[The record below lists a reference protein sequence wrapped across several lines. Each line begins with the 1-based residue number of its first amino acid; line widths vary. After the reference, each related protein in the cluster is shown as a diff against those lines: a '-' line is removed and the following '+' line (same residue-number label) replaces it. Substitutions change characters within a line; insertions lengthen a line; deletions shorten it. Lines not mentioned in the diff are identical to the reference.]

1 MKKRYRPLFLQLLYF
16 LLPIY
21 IIGIAVQYYFIVP
34 FIESFYLDE
43 TKDHLSS
50 KAYLIESGINN
61 KVEKNQLQ
69 NFIFETS
76 KKAKIR
82 ITIMDTLGL
91 VIADSHKDPLLME
104 NHRIAMRRYEIETA
118 IKDSVGASKRYSTTT
133 NQDMLYVAVLT
144 DYSGQPFIIRTSSSM
159 SSLEISIG
167 KARDRILLIN
177 IIILIFITIS
187 VVVVSR
193 FIAQPLFLIGK
204 VARRISS
211 GDMLEA
217 IPMPKEN
224 PFSNTEEIFSI
235 TFAINDMVSE
245 LKRRINTITKERNEQ
260 KNIIKYINIIQYSM
274 SEGLLTFDLKKRF
287 TTINNAAEEY
297 LDLDRKKDIGKVYD
311 KKIKNKD
318 LKKII
323 KNMINKGRPVSKEI
337 RIGKLKKNYFSVNG
351 TLLKGQ
357 KSKKV
362 GCLLVMTDVTRLK
375 QLEAMRRVF
384 VANVS
389 HELKTPIT
397 SIAGYVETAQ
407 GDIPDENKNN
417 FLKKALKQTNRLN
430 SIIDDLLRL
439 SRIEA
444 LQDEDSFSL
453 LDQDLIEVVNGSIE
467 DLDEIL
473 KKYKTKVIT
482 KHPESVNVSIDVQLM
497 REAITNLLENA
508 IKYGNPD
515 TNVWLDIKR
524 NLDSVCI
531 DIANVGEPIPE
542 KEFDKI
548 FNRFYR
554 LDKSRSKKT
563 GGTGLGLAIV
573 KHISIV
579 HNGKIEVR
587 KSDEKETVFR
597 FTLPVS
603 QA

>member
-1 MKKRYRPLFLQLLYF
+1 MKKKYRPLFLQLLYF

-21 IIGIAVQYYFIVP
+21 IIGIAAQFYFIVP
-34 FIESFYLDE
+34 FIESFYLEE
-43 TKDHLSS
+43 TKDHLTS
-50 KAYLIESGINN
+50 KAYLIKSGIDN
-61 KVEKNQLQ
+61 KVANKELQ
-69 NFIFETS
+69 NFIIESS
-76 KKAKIR
+76 KKSKIR
-82 ITIMDTLGL
+82 ITIMDTLGS
-91 VIADSHKDPLLME
+91 VFADSDKNPMLME
-104 NHRIAMRRYEIETA
+104 NHRSVKKRDEIENA
-118 IKDSVGASKRYSTTT
+118 LKDGIGASQRYSTTT

-144 DYSGQPFIIRTSSSM
+144 NFSGQPFIIRTSASM
-159 SSLEISIG
+159 SSLETSIG
-167 KARDRILLIN
+167 KARDRIILIN

-187 VVVVSR
+187 VILVSR
-193 FIAQPLFLIGK
+193 FISQPLFLIGK
-204 VARRISS
+204 GARRISS
-211 GDMLEA
+211 GEMLEP
-217 IPMPKEN
+217 IPMPEEN
-224 PFSNTEEIFSI
+224 LFIYTEEILTI
-235 TFAINDMVSE
+235 TVAINDMVSE

-260 KNIIKYINIIQYSM
+260 ENIIKYINIIQYSM

-287 TTINNAAEEY
+287 TTINNAAAKY
-297 LDLDRKKDIGKVYD
+297 LDLDLKEDIGKTYD

-323 KNMINKGRPVSKEI
+323 KTLINKGRPVSKEI
-337 RIGKLKKNYFSVNG
+337 RIGKLKKSYFSVNG
-351 TLLKGQ
+351 TLLRGQ

-453 LDQDLIEVVNGSIE
+453 LDHDLVEVVNGSIE

-482 KHPESVNVSIDVQLM
+482 KHPQSVNAFIDMQLM
-497 REAITNLLENA
+497 QEAITNLLENA
-508 IKYGNPD
+508 IKYGNVD
-515 TNVWLDIKR
+515 TDVWLDIEKSS
-524 NLDSVCI
+524 DGIHI
-531 DIANVGEPIPE
+531 DISNVGEPIPE

-587 KSDEKETVFR
+587 KSDEKKTIFR

-603 QA
+603 Q

>member
-1 MKKRYRPLFLQLLYF
+1 MKKKYRPLFLQLLYF

-21 IIGIAVQYYFIVP
+21 IVGIAAQFYFIVP

-43 TKDHLSS
+43 TKDHLAS
-50 KAYLIESGINN
+50 KAYLIKSGIDN
-61 KVEKNQLQ
+61 KVANKELQ
-69 NFIFETS
+69 NFIIELS
-76 KKAKIR
+76 KKSKIR
-82 ITIMDTLGL
+82 ITIMDTLGS
-91 VIADSHKDPLLME
+91 VFADSDKNPLLME
-104 NHRIAMRRYEIETA
+104 NHRSAKKRDEIENA
-118 IKDSVGASKRYSTTT
+118 LKDGIGASQRYSTTT

-144 DYSGQPFIIRTSSSM
+144 NFSGQPFIIRTSASM
-159 SSLEISIG
+159 YSLETSIG
-167 KARDRILLIN
+167 KARDRIIFIN

-187 VVVVSR
+187 VILVSR
-193 FIAQPLFLIGK
+193 FISQPLFLIGK
-204 VARRISS
+204 GARRISS
-211 GDMLEA
+211 GDMLEP
-217 IPMPKEN
+217 IPMPEEN
-224 PFSNTEEIFSI
+224 LFINTEEILSI
-235 TFAINDMVSE
+235 TVAINDMVSE

-260 KNIIKYINIIQYSM
+260 ENIIKYINIIQYSM

-287 TTINNAAEEY
+287 TTINNAAAKY
-297 LDLDRKKDIGKVYD
+297 LDLDLKEDIGKTYD

-323 KNMINKGRPVSKEI
+323 KTLINKGRPVSKEI
-337 RIGKLKKNYFSVNG
+337 RIGKLKKSYFSVNG
-351 TLLKGQ
+351 TLLRGQ

-453 LDQDLIEVVNGSIE
+453 SDHDLVEVVNGSIE

-482 KHPESVNVSIDVQLM
+482 KHPQSVNAFIDVQLM
-497 REAITNLLENA
+497 QEAITNLLENA
-508 IKYGNPD
+508 IKYGNVD
-515 TNVWLDIKR
+515 TDVWLDIEKSS
-524 NLDSVCI
+524 DGIYI
-531 DIANVGEPIPE
+531 DISNVGEPIPE

-587 KSDEKETVFR
+587 KSDEKKTIFR

-603 QA
+603 Q

>member
-1 MKKRYRPLFLQLLYF
+1 MKKKYRPLFLQLLYF

-21 IIGIAVQYYFIVP
+21 IIGVAAQFYFIVP
-34 FIESFYLDE
+34 FIESFYLEE
-43 TKDHLSS
+43 TKDHLTS
-50 KAYLIESGINN
+50 KAYLIKSGIDN
-61 KVEKNQLQ
+61 KVANKELQ
-69 NFIFETS
+69 NFIIESS
-76 KKAKIR
+76 KKSKIR
-82 ITIMDTLGL
+82 ITIMDTLGS
-91 VIADSHKDPLLME
+91 VFADSDKNPMLME
-104 NHRIAMRRYEIETA
+104 NHRSVKKRDEIENA
-118 IKDSVGASKRYSTTT
+118 LKDGIGASQRYSTTT

-144 DYSGQPFIIRTSSSM
+144 NFSGQPFIIRTSASM
-159 SSLEISIG
+159 SSLETSIG
-167 KARDRILLIN
+167 KARDRIILIN

-187 VVVVSR
+187 LILVSR
-193 FIAQPLFLIGK
+193 FISQPLFLIGK
-204 VARRISS
+204 GARRISS
-211 GDMLEA
+211 GEMLEP
-217 IPMPKEN
+217 IPMPEEN
-224 PFSNTEEIFSI
+224 LFINTEEILSI
-235 TFAINDMVSE
+235 TVAINDMVSE

-260 KNIIKYINIIQYSM
+260 ENIIKYINIIQYSM

-287 TTINNAAEEY
+287 TTINNAAAKY
-297 LDLDRKKDIGKVYD
+297 LDLDLKEDIGKTYD

-323 KNMINKGRPVSKEI
+323 KTLINKGRPVSKEI
-337 RIGKLKKNYFSVNG
+337 RIGKLKKSYFSVNG
-351 TLLKGQ
+351 TLLRGQ

-453 LDQDLIEVVNGSIE
+453 LDHDLVEVVNRSIE

-482 KHPESVNVSIDVQLM
+482 KHPQSVNAFIDMQLM
-497 REAITNLLENA
+497 QEAITNILENA
-508 IKYGNPD
+508 IKYGNVD
-515 TNVWLDIKR
+515 TDVWLDIEKSS
-524 NLDSVCI
+524 DGIHI
-531 DIANVGEPIPE
+531 DISNIGEPIPE

-587 KSDEKETVFR
+587 KSDEKKTIFR

-603 QA
+603 Q

>member
-1 MKKRYRPLFLQLLYF
+1 MKKKYRPLFLQLLYF

-21 IIGIAVQYYFIVP
+21 IIGVAAQFYFIVP
-34 FIESFYLDE
+34 FIESFYLEE
-43 TKDHLSS
+43 TKDHLTS
-50 KAYLIESGINN
+50 KAYLIKSGIDN
-61 KVEKNQLQ
+61 KVANKELQ
-69 NFIFETS
+69 NFIIESS
-76 KKAKIR
+76 KKSKIR
-82 ITIMDTLGL
+82 ITIMDTLGS
-91 VIADSHKDPLLME
+91 VFADSDKNPMLME
-104 NHRIAMRRYEIETA
+104 NHRSVKKRDEIENA
-118 IKDSVGASKRYSTTT
+118 LKDGIGASQRYSTTT

-144 DYSGQPFIIRTSSSM
+144 NFSGQPFIIRTSASM
-159 SSLEISIG
+159 SSLETSIG
-167 KARDRILLIN
+167 KARDRIILIN

-187 VVVVSR
+187 LILVSR
-193 FIAQPLFLIGK
+193 FISQPLFLIGK
-204 VARRISS
+204 GARRISS
-211 GDMLEA
+211 GEMLEP
-217 IPMPKEN
+217 IPMPEEN
-224 PFSNTEEIFSI
+224 LFINTEEILSI
-235 TFAINDMVSE
+235 TVAINDMVSE

-260 KNIIKYINIIQYSM
+260 ENIIKYINIIQYSM

-287 TTINNAAEEY
+287 TTINNAAAKY
-297 LDLDRKKDIGKVYD
+297 LDLDLKEDIGKTYD

-323 KNMINKGRPVSKEI
+323 KTLINKGRPVSKEI
-337 RIGKLKKNYFSVNG
+337 RIGKLKKSYFSVNG
-351 TLLKGQ
+351 TLLRGQ

-407 GDIPDENKNN
+407 GDIPDENKNS
-417 FLKKALKQTNRLN
+417 FLKKALKQTTRLN

-453 LDQDLIEVVNGSIE
+453 LDHDLVEVVNRSIE

-482 KHPESVNVSIDVQLM
+482 KHPQSVNAFIDMQLM
-497 REAITNLLENA
+497 QEAITNILENA
-508 IKYGNPD
+508 IKYGNVD
-515 TNVWLDIKR
+515 TDVWLDIEKSS
-524 NLDSVCI
+524 DGIHI
-531 DIANVGEPIPE
+531 DISNIGEPIPE

-587 KSDEKETVFR
+587 KSDEKKTIFR

-603 QA
+603 Q

>member
-1 MKKRYRPLFLQLLYF
+1 MKKKYKPLFLQLLYF

-21 IIGIAVQYYFIVP
+21 IIGVAAQFYFIVP
-34 FIESFYLDE
+34 FIESFYLEE
-43 TKDHLSS
+43 TKDHLTS
-50 KAYLIESGINN
+50 KAYLIKSGIDN
-61 KVEKNQLQ
+61 KVANKELQ
-69 NFIFETS
+69 NFIIESS
-76 KKAKIR
+76 KKSKIR
-82 ITIMDTLGL
+82 ITIMDTLGS
-91 VIADSHKDPLLME
+91 VFADSDKNPMLME
-104 NHRIAMRRYEIETA
+104 NHRSVKKRDEIENA
-118 IKDSVGASKRYSTTT
+118 LKDGIGASQRYSTTT

-144 DYSGQPFIIRTSSSM
+144 NFSGQPFIIRTSASM
-159 SSLEISIG
+159 SSLETSIG
-167 KARDRILLIN
+167 KARDRIILIN

-187 VVVVSR
+187 VILVSR
-193 FIAQPLFLIGK
+193 FISQPLFLIGK
-204 VARRISS
+204 GARRISS
-211 GDMLEA
+211 GEMLEP
-217 IPMPKEN
+217 IPMPEEN
-224 PFSNTEEIFSI
+224 LFINTEEILSI
-235 TFAINDMVSE
+235 TVAINDMVSE

-260 KNIIKYINIIQYSM
+260 ENIIKYINIIQYSM

-287 TTINNAAEEY
+287 TTINNAAAKY
-297 LDLDRKKDIGKVYD
+297 LDLDLKEDIGKTYD

-323 KNMINKGRPVSKEI
+323 KTLINKGRPVSKEI

-351 TLLKGQ
+351 TLLRGQ

-453 LDQDLIEVVNGSIE
+453 LDHDLVEVVNRSIE

-482 KHPESVNVSIDVQLM
+482 KHPQSVNAFIDMQLM
-497 REAITNLLENA
+497 QEAITNLLENA
-508 IKYGNPD
+508 IKYGNVD
-515 TNVWLDIKR
+515 TDVWLDIEKSS
-524 NLDSVCI
+524 DGIHI
-531 DIANVGEPIPE
+531 DISNIGEPIPE

-587 KSDEKETVFR
+587 KSDEKKTIFR

-603 QA
+603 Q

>member
-1 MKKRYRPLFLQLLYF
+1 MKKKYRPLFLQLLYF

-21 IIGIAVQYYFIVP
+21 IIGIAAQFYFIVP
-34 FIESFYLDE
+34 FIESFYLEE
-43 TKDHLSS
+43 TKDHLTS
-50 KAYLIESGINN
+50 KAYLIKSGIDN
-61 KVEKNQLQ
+61 KVANKELQ
-69 NFIFETS
+69 NFIIESS
-76 KKAKIR
+76 KKSKIR
-82 ITIMDTLGL
+82 ITIMDTLGS
-91 VIADSHKDPLLME
+91 VFADSDKNPMLME
-104 NHRIAMRRYEIETA
+104 NHRSVKKRDEIENA
-118 IKDSVGASKRYSTTT
+118 LKDGIGASQRYSTTT

-144 DYSGQPFIIRTSSSM
+144 NFSGQPFIIRTSASM
-159 SSLEISIG
+159 SSLETSIG
-167 KARDRILLIN
+167 KARDRIILIN

-187 VVVVSR
+187 VILVSR
-193 FIAQPLFLIGK
+193 FISQPLFLIGK
-204 VARRISS
+204 GARRISS
-211 GDMLEA
+211 GEMLEP
-217 IPMPKEN
+217 IPMPEEN
-224 PFSNTEEIFSI
+224 LFINTEEILTI
-235 TFAINDMVSE
+235 TVAINDMVSE

-260 KNIIKYINIIQYSM
+260 ENIIKYINIIQYSM

-287 TTINNAAEEY
+287 TTINNAAAKY
-297 LDLDRKKDIGKVYD
+297 LDLDLKEDIGKTYD

-323 KNMINKGRPVSKEI
+323 KTLINKGRPVSKEI
-337 RIGKLKKNYFSVNG
+337 RIGKLKKSYFSVNG
-351 TLLKGQ
+351 TLLRGQ

-453 LDQDLIEVVNGSIE
+453 LDHDLVEVVNGSIE

-482 KHPESVNVSIDVQLM
+482 KHPQSVNAFIDMQLM
-497 REAITNLLENA
+497 QEAITNLLENA
-508 IKYGNPD
+508 IKYGNVD
-515 TNVWLDIKR
+515 TDVWLDIEKSS
-524 NLDSVCI
+524 DGIHI
-531 DIANVGEPIPE
+531 DISNVGEPIPE

-587 KSDEKETVFR
+587 KSDEKKTIFR

-603 QA
+603 Q

>member
-1 MKKRYRPLFLQLLYF
+1 MKKKYRPLFLQLLYF

-21 IIGIAVQYYFIVP
+21 IIGIAAQFYFIVP
-34 FIESFYLDE
+34 FIESFYLEE
-43 TKDHLSS
+43 TKDHLTS
-50 KAYLIESGINN
+50 KAYLIKSGIDN
-61 KVEKNQLQ
+61 KVANKELQ
-69 NFIFETS
+69 NFIIESS
-76 KKAKIR
+76 KKSKIR
-82 ITIMDTLGL
+82 ITIMDTLGS
-91 VIADSHKDPLLME
+91 VFADSDKNPMLME
-104 NHRIAMRRYEIETA
+104 NHRSVKKRDEIENA
-118 IKDSVGASKRYSTTT
+118 LKDGIGASQRYSTTT

-144 DYSGQPFIIRTSSSM
+144 NFSGQTFIIRTSASM
-159 SSLEISIG
+159 SSLETSIG
-167 KARDRILLIN
+167 KARDRIILIN

-187 VVVVSR
+187 VILVSR
-193 FIAQPLFLIGK
+193 FISQPLFLIGK
-204 VARRISS
+204 GARRISS
-211 GDMLEA
+211 GEMLEP
-217 IPMPKEN
+217 IPMPEEN
-224 PFSNTEEIFSI
+224 LFINTEEILSI
-235 TFAINDMVSE
+235 TVAINDMVSE

-260 KNIIKYINIIQYSM
+260 ENIIKYINIIQYSM

-287 TTINNAAEEY
+287 TTINNAAAKY
-297 LDLDRKKDIGKVYD
+297 LDLDLKKDIGKTYD

-323 KNMINKGRPVSKEI
+323 KTLINKGRPVSKEI
-337 RIGKLKKNYFSVNG
+337 RIGKLKKSYFSVNG
-351 TLLKGQ
+351 TLLRGQ

-453 LDQDLIEVVNGSIE
+453 SDHDLVEVVNGSIE

-482 KHPESVNVSIDVQLM
+482 KHPQSVNAFIDMQLM
-497 REAITNLLENA
+497 QEAITNLLENA
-508 IKYGNPD
+508 IKYGNVD
-515 TNVWLDIKR
+515 TDVWLDIEKSS
-524 NLDSVCI
+524 DGIHI
-531 DIANVGEPIPE
+531 DISNIGEPIPE

-587 KSDEKETVFR
+587 KSDEKKTIFR

-603 QA
+603 Q

>member
-1 MKKRYRPLFLQLLYF
+1 MKKKYRPLFLQLLYF

-21 IIGIAVQYYFIVP
+21 IIGVAAQFYFIVP
-34 FIESFYLDE
+34 FIESFYLEE
-43 TKDHLSS
+43 TKDHLTS
-50 KAYLIESGINN
+50 KAYLIKSGIDN
-61 KVEKNQLQ
+61 KVANKELQ
-69 NFIFETS
+69 NFIIESS
-76 KKAKIR
+76 KKSKIR
-82 ITIMDTLGL
+82 ITIMDTLGS
-91 VIADSHKDPLLME
+91 VFADSDKNPILME
-104 NHRIAMRRYEIETA
+104 NHRSVKKRDEIENA
-118 IKDSVGASKRYSTTT
+118 LKDGIGASQRYSTTT

-144 DYSGQPFIIRTSSSM
+144 NFSGQPFIIRTSASM
-159 SSLEISIG
+159 SSLETSIG
-167 KARDRILLIN
+167 KARDRIILIN

-187 VVVVSR
+187 VILVSR
-193 FIAQPLFLIGK
+193 FISQPLFLIGK
-204 VARRISS
+204 GARRISS
-211 GDMLEA
+211 GEMLEP
-217 IPMPKEN
+217 IPMPEEN
-224 PFSNTEEIFSI
+224 LFINTEEILSI
-235 TFAINDMVSE
+235 TVAINDMVSE

-260 KNIIKYINIIQYSM
+260 ENIIKYINIIQYSM

-287 TTINNAAEEY
+287 TTINNAAAKY
-297 LDLDRKKDIGKVYD
+297 LDLDLKEDIGKTYD

-323 KNMINKGRPVSKEI
+323 KTLINKGRPVSKEI
-337 RIGKLKKNYFSVNG
+337 QIGKLKKSYFSVNG
-351 TLLKGQ
+351 TLLRGQ

-407 GDIPDENKNN
+407 GDIPDENKNS

-453 LDQDLIEVVNGSIE
+453 LDHDLVEVVNRSIE

-482 KHPESVNVSIDVQLM
+482 KHPQSVNAFIDMQLM
-497 REAITNLLENA
+497 QEAITNLLENA
-508 IKYGNPD
+508 IKYGNVD
-515 TNVWLDIKR
+515 TDVWLDIEKSS
-524 NLDSVCI
+524 DCIHI
-531 DIANVGEPIPE
+531 DISNIGEPIPE

-587 KSDEKETVFR
+587 KSDEKKTIFR

-603 QA
+603 Q

>member
-1 MKKRYRPLFLQLLYF
+1 MKKKYRPLFLQLLYF

-21 IIGIAVQYYFIVP
+21 IIGVAAQFYFIVP
-34 FIESFYLDE
+34 FIESFYLEE
-43 TKDHLSS
+43 TKDHLTS
-50 KAYLIESGINN
+50 KAYLIKSGIDN
-61 KVEKNQLQ
+61 KVANKELQ
-69 NFIFETS
+69 NFIIESS
-76 KKAKIR
+76 KKSKIR
-82 ITIMDTLGL
+82 ITIMDTLGS
-91 VIADSHKDPLLME
+91 VFADSDKNPMLME
-104 NHRIAMRRYEIETA
+104 NHRSIKKRDEIENA
-118 IKDSVGASKRYSTTT
+118 LKDGIGASQRYSTTT

-144 DYSGQPFIIRTSSSM
+144 NFSGQPFIIRTSASM
-159 SSLEISIG
+159 SSLETSIG
-167 KARDRILLIN
+167 KARDRIILIN

-187 VVVVSR
+187 LILVSR
-193 FIAQPLFLIGK
+193 FISQPLFLIGK
-204 VARRISS
+204 GARRISS
-211 GDMLEA
+211 GEMLEP
-217 IPMPKEN
+217 IPMPEEN
-224 PFSNTEEIFSI
+224 LFINTEEILSI
-235 TFAINDMVSE
+235 TVAINDMVSE

-260 KNIIKYINIIQYSM
+260 ENIIKYINIIQYSM

-287 TTINNAAEEY
+287 TTINNAAAKY
-297 LDLDRKKDIGKVYD
+297 LDLDLKEDIGKTYD

-323 KNMINKGRPVSKEI
+323 KTLINKGRPVSKEI
-337 RIGKLKKNYFSVNG
+337 RIGKLKKSYFSVNG
-351 TLLKGQ
+351 TLLRGQ

-407 GDIPDENKNN
+407 GDIPDENKNS
-417 FLKKALKQTNRLN
+417 FLKKALKQTTRLN

-453 LDQDLIEVVNGSIE
+453 LDHDLVEVVNRSIE

-482 KHPESVNVSIDVQLM
+482 KHPQSVNAFIDMQLM
-497 REAITNLLENA
+497 QEAITNILENA
-508 IKYGNPD
+508 IKYGNVD
-515 TNVWLDIKR
+515 TDVWLDIEKSS
-524 NLDSVCI
+524 DGIHI
-531 DIANVGEPIPE
+531 DISNIGEPIPE

-587 KSDEKETVFR
+587 KSDEKKTIFR

-603 QA
+603 Q

>member
-1 MKKRYRPLFLQLLYF
+1 MKKKYRPLFLQLLYF

-21 IIGIAVQYYFIVP
+21 IVGIAAQFYFIVP

-43 TKDHLSS
+43 TKNHLAS
-50 KAYLIESGINN
+50 KAYLIKSGINN
-61 KVEKNQLQ
+61 KVANKGLQ
-69 NFIFETS
+69 NFIIELS
-76 KKAKIR
+76 KKSKIR
-82 ITIMDTLGL
+82 ITIMDTLGS
-91 VIADSHKDPLLME
+91 VFADSDKNPLLME
-104 NHRIAMRRYEIETA
+104 NHRSAKKRDEIENA
-118 IKDSVGASKRYSTTT
+118 LKDGIGASQRYSTTT

-144 DYSGQPFIIRTSSSM
+144 NFNGQPFIIRTSASM
-159 SSLEISIG
+159 SSLETSIG
-167 KARDRILLIN
+167 KARDRIIFIN

-187 VVVVSR
+187 VILVSR
-193 FIAQPLFLIGK
+193 FISQPLFLIGK
-204 VARRISS
+204 GARRISS
-211 GDMLEA
+211 GDMLEP
-217 IPMPKEN
+217 IPMPEEN
-224 PFSNTEEIFSI
+224 LFINTGEILSI
-235 TFAINDMVSE
+235 TVAINDMVSE

-260 KNIIKYINIIQYSM
+260 ENIIKYINIIQYSM

-287 TTINNAAEEY
+287 TTINNAAAKY
-297 LDLDRKKDIGKVYD
+297 LDLDLKEDIGKTYD

-323 KNMINKGRPVSKEI
+323 KTLINKGRPVSKEI
-337 RIGKLKKNYFSVNG
+337 RIGKLKKSYFSVNG
-351 TLLKGQ
+351 TLLRGQ

-453 LDQDLIEVVNGSIE
+453 SDHDLVEVVNGSIE

-482 KHPESVNVSIDVQLM
+482 KHPQSVNAFIDVQLM
-497 REAITNLLENA
+497 QEAITNLLENA
-508 IKYGNPD
+508 IKYGNVD
-515 TNVWLDIKR
+515 TDVWLDIEKSS
-524 NLDSVCI
+524 DGIYI
-531 DIANVGEPIPE
+531 DISNVGEPIPE

-587 KSDEKETVFR
+587 KSDENKTIFR

-603 QA
+603 

>member
-1 MKKRYRPLFLQLLYF
+1 MKKKYRPLFLQLLYF

-21 IIGIAVQYYFIVP
+21 IIGIAAQFYFIVP
-34 FIESFYLDE
+34 FIESFYLEE
-43 TKDHLSS
+43 TKDHLTS
-50 KAYLIESGINN
+50 KAYLIKSGIDN
-61 KVEKNQLQ
+61 KVANKELQ
-69 NFIFETS
+69 NFIIESS
-76 KKAKIR
+76 KKSKIR
-82 ITIMDTLGL
+82 ITIMDTLGS
-91 VIADSHKDPLLME
+91 VFADSDKNPMLME
-104 NHRIAMRRYEIETA
+104 NHRSVKKRDEIENA
-118 IKDSVGASKRYSTTT
+118 LKDGIGASQRYSTTT

-144 DYSGQPFIIRTSSSM
+144 NFSGQPFIIRTSASM
-159 SSLEISIG
+159 SSLETSIG
-167 KARDRILLIN
+167 KARDRIILIN

-187 VVVVSR
+187 VILVSR
-193 FIAQPLFLIGK
+193 FISQPLFLIGK
-204 VARRISS
+204 GARRISS
-211 GDMLEA
+211 GEMLEP
-217 IPMPKEN
+217 IPMPEEN
-224 PFSNTEEIFSI
+224 LFINTEEILSI
-235 TFAINDMVSE
+235 TVAINDMVSE

-260 KNIIKYINIIQYSM
+260 ENIIKYINIIQYSM

-287 TTINNAAEEY
+287 TTINNAAAKY
-297 LDLDRKKDIGKVYD
+297 LDLDLKEDIGKTYD

-323 KNMINKGRPVSKEI
+323 KTLINKGRPVSKEI
-337 RIGKLKKNYFSVNG
+337 RIGKLKKSYFSVNG
-351 TLLKGQ
+351 TLLRGQ

-453 LDQDLIEVVNGSIE
+453 LDHDLVEVVNGSIE

-482 KHPESVNVSIDVQLM
+482 KHPQSVNAFIDMQLM
-497 REAITNLLENA
+497 QEAITNLLENA
-508 IKYGNPD
+508 IKYGNVD
-515 TNVWLDIKR
+515 TDVWLDIEKGS
-524 NLDSVCI
+524 DGIHI
-531 DIANVGEPIPE
+531 DISNIGEPIPE

-587 KSDEKETVFR
+587 KSDEKKTIFR

-603 QA
+603 Q

>member
-1 MKKRYRPLFLQLLYF
+1 MKKKYRPLFLQLLYF

-21 IIGIAVQYYFIVP
+21 IVGIAAQFYFIVP

-43 TKDHLSS
+43 TKDHLAS
-50 KAYLIESGINN
+50 KAYLIKSGINN
-61 KVEKNQLQ
+61 KVANKGLQ
-69 NFIFETS
+69 NFIIELS
-76 KKAKIR
+76 KKSKIR
-82 ITIMDTLGL
+82 ITIMDTLGS
-91 VIADSHKDPLLME
+91 VFADSDKNPLLME
-104 NHRIAMRRYEIETA
+104 NHRSAKKRDEIENA
-118 IKDSVGASKRYSTTT
+118 LKDGIGASQRYSTTT

-144 DYSGQPFIIRTSSSM
+144 NFNGQPFIIRTSASM
-159 SSLEISIG
+159 SSLETSIG
-167 KARDRILLIN
+167 KARDRIIFIN

-187 VVVVSR
+187 VILVSR
-193 FIAQPLFLIGK
+193 FISQPLFLIGK
-204 VARRISS
+204 GARRISS
-211 GDMLEA
+211 GDMLEP
-217 IPMPKEN
+217 IPMPEEN
-224 PFSNTEEIFSI
+224 LFINTEEILSI
-235 TFAINDMVSE
+235 TVAINDMVSE

-260 KNIIKYINIIQYSM
+260 ENIIKYINIIQYSM

-287 TTINNAAEEY
+287 TTINNAAAKY
-297 LDLDRKKDIGKVYD
+297 LDLDLKEDIGKTYD

-323 KNMINKGRPVSKEI
+323 KTLINKGRPVSKEI
-337 RIGKLKKNYFSVNG
+337 RIGKLKKSYFSVNG
-351 TLLKGQ
+351 TLLRGQ

-453 LDQDLIEVVNGSIE
+453 SDHDLVEVVNGSIE

-482 KHPESVNVSIDVQLM
+482 KHPQSVNAFIDVQLM
-497 REAITNLLENA
+497 QEAITNLLENA
-508 IKYGNPD
+508 IKYGNVD
-515 TNVWLDIKR
+515 TDVWLDIEKSS
-524 NLDSVCI
+524 DGIYI
-531 DIANVGEPIPE
+531 DISNVGEPIPE

-587 KSDEKETVFR
+587 KSDENKTIFR

-603 QA
+603 

>member
-1 MKKRYRPLFLQLLYF
+1 MKKKYRPLFLQLLYF

-21 IIGIAVQYYFIVP
+21 IIGIAAQFYFIVP
-34 FIESFYLDE
+34 FIESFYLEE
-43 TKDHLSS
+43 TKDHLTS
-50 KAYLIESGINN
+50 KAYLIKSGIDN
-61 KVEKNQLQ
+61 KVANKELQ
-69 NFIFETS
+69 NFIIESS
-76 KKAKIR
+76 KKSKIR
-82 ITIMDTLGL
+82 ITIMDTLGS
-91 VIADSHKDPLLME
+91 VFADSDKNPMLME
-104 NHRIAMRRYEIETA
+104 NHRSVKKRDEIENA
-118 IKDSVGASKRYSTTT
+118 LKDGIGASQRYSTTT

-144 DYSGQPFIIRTSSSM
+144 NFSGQPFIIRTSASM
-159 SSLEISIG
+159 SSLETSIG
-167 KARDRILLIN
+167 KARDRIILIN

-187 VVVVSR
+187 VILVSR
-193 FIAQPLFLIGK
+193 FISQPLFLIGK
-204 VARRISS
+204 GARRISS
-211 GDMLEA
+211 GEMLEP
-217 IPMPKEN
+217 IPMPEEN
-224 PFSNTEEIFSI
+224 LFINTEEILSI
-235 TFAINDMVSE
+235 TVAINDMVSE

-260 KNIIKYINIIQYSM
+260 ENIIKYINIIQYSM

-287 TTINNAAEEY
+287 TTINNAAAKY
-297 LDLDRKKDIGKVYD
+297 LDLDLKEDIGKTYD

-323 KNMINKGRPVSKEI
+323 KTLINKGRPVSKEI
-337 RIGKLKKNYFSVNG
+337 RIGKLKKSYFSVNG
-351 TLLKGQ
+351 TLLRGQ

-407 GDIPDENKNN
+407 GDIPHENKNN

-444 LQDEDSFSL
+444 LQDQDSFSL
-453 LDQDLIEVVNGSIE
+453 LDHNLVEVVNGSIE

-482 KHPESVNVSIDVQLM
+482 KHPQSVNAFIDMQLM
-497 REAITNLLENA
+497 QEAITNLLENA
-508 IKYGNPD
+508 IKYGNVD
-515 TNVWLDIKR
+515 TDVWLDIEKSS
-524 NLDSVCI
+524 DGIHI
-531 DIANVGEPIPE
+531 DISNVGEPIPE

-587 KSDEKETVFR
+587 KSDEKKTIFR

-603 QA
+603 Q

>member
-1 MKKRYRPLFLQLLYF
+1 MKKKYRPLFLQLLYF

-21 IIGIAVQYYFIVP
+21 IIGIAAQFYFIVP
-34 FIESFYLDE
+34 FIESLYLEE
-43 TKDHLSS
+43 TKDHLTS
-50 KAYLIESGINN
+50 KAYLIKSGIDN
-61 KVEKNQLQ
+61 KVANKELQ
-69 NFIFETS
+69 NFIIESS
-76 KKAKIR
+76 KKSKIR
-82 ITIMDTLGL
+82 ITIMDTLGS
-91 VIADSHKDPLLME
+91 VFADSDKSPMLME
-104 NHRIAMRRYEIETA
+104 NHRSVKKRDEIENA
-118 IKDSVGASKRYSTTT
+118 LKDGIGASQRYSTTT

-144 DYSGQPFIIRTSSSM
+144 NFSGQPFIIRTSASM
-159 SSLEISIG
+159 SSLETSIG
-167 KARDRILLIN
+167 KARDRIILIN

-187 VVVVSR
+187 VILVSR
-193 FIAQPLFLIGK
+193 FISQPLFLIGK
-204 VARRISS
+204 GARRISS
-211 GDMLEA
+211 GEMLEP
-217 IPMPKEN
+217 IPIPEEN
-224 PFSNTEEIFSI
+224 LFINTEEILSI
-235 TFAINDMVSE
+235 TVAINDMVSE

-260 KNIIKYINIIQYSM
+260 ENIIKYINIIQYSM

-287 TTINNAAEEY
+287 TTINNAAAKY
-297 LDLDRKKDIGKVYD
+297 LDLDLKEDIGKTYD

-323 KNMINKGRPVSKEI
+323 KTLINKGRPVSKEI
-337 RIGKLKKNYFSVNG
+337 RIGKLKKSYFSVNG
-351 TLLKGQ
+351 TLLRGQ

-453 LDQDLIEVVNGSIE
+453 LDHDLVEVVNGSIE

-482 KHPESVNVSIDVQLM
+482 KHPQSVNAFIDMQLM
-497 REAITNLLENA
+497 QEAITNLLENA
-508 IKYGNPD
+508 IKYGNVD
-515 TNVWLDIKR
+515 TDVWLDIEKSS
-524 NLDSVCI
+524 DGIHI
-531 DIANVGEPIPE
+531 DISNVGEPIPE

-587 KSDEKETVFR
+587 KSDEKKTIFR

-603 QA
+603 Q

>member
-1 MKKRYRPLFLQLLYF
+1 MKKKYRPLFLQLLYF

-21 IIGIAVQYYFIVP
+21 IVGIAAQFYFIVP

-43 TKDHLSS
+43 TKNHLAS
-50 KAYLIESGINN
+50 KAYLIKSGINN
-61 KVEKNQLQ
+61 KVANKGLQ
-69 NFIFETS
+69 NFIIELS
-76 KKAKIR
+76 KKSKIR
-82 ITIMDTLGL
+82 ITIMDTLGS
-91 VIADSHKDPLLME
+91 VFADSDKNPLLME
-104 NHRIAMRRYEIETA
+104 NHRSAKKRDEIENA
-118 IKDSVGASKRYSTTT
+118 LKDGIGASQRYSTTT

-144 DYSGQPFIIRTSSSM
+144 NFNGQPFIIRTSASM
-159 SSLEISIG
+159 SSLETSIG
-167 KARDRILLIN
+167 KARDRIIFIN

-187 VVVVSR
+187 VILVSR
-193 FIAQPLFLIGK
+193 FISQPLFLIGK
-204 VARRISS
+204 GARRISS
-211 GDMLEA
+211 GDMLEP
-217 IPMPKEN
+217 IPMPEEN
-224 PFSNTEEIFSI
+224 LFINTGEILSI
-235 TFAINDMVSE
+235 TVAINDMVSE

-260 KNIIKYINIIQYSM
+260 ENIIKYINIIQYSM

-287 TTINNAAEEY
+287 TTINNAAAKY
-297 LDLDRKKDIGKVYD
+297 LDLDLKEDIGKTYD

-323 KNMINKGRPVSKEI
+323 KTLINKGRPVSKEI
-337 RIGKLKKNYFSVNG
+337 RIGKLKKSYFSVNG
-351 TLLKGQ
+351 TLLRGQ

-453 LDQDLIEVVNGSIE
+453 SDHDLVEVVNGSIE

-482 KHPESVNVSIDVQLM
+482 KHPQSVNAFIDVQLM
-497 REAITNLLENA
+497 QEAITNLLENA
-508 IKYGNPD
+508 IKYGNVD
-515 TNVWLDIKR
+515 TDVWLDIEKSS
-524 NLDSVCI
+524 DGIYI
-531 DIANVGEPIPE
+531 DISNVGEPIPE

-587 KSDEKETVFR
+587 KSDEKKTVFR

-603 QA
+603 Q

>member
-1 MKKRYRPLFLQLLYF
+1 MKKKYRPLFLQLLYF

-21 IIGIAVQYYFIVP
+21 IVGIAAQFYFIVP

-43 TKDHLSS
+43 TKDHLAS
-50 KAYLIESGINN
+50 KAYLIKSGIDN
-61 KVEKNQLQ
+61 KVANKELQ
-69 NFIFETS
+69 NFIIELS
-76 KKAKIR
+76 KKSKIR
-82 ITIMDTLGL
+82 ITIMDTLGS
-91 VIADSHKDPLLME
+91 VFADSDKNPLLME
-104 NHRIAMRRYEIETA
+104 NHRSAKKRDEIENA
-118 IKDSVGASKRYSTTT
+118 LKDGIGASQRYSTTT

-144 DYSGQPFIIRTSSSM
+144 NFNGQPFIIRTSASM
-159 SSLEISIG
+159 SSLETSIG
-167 KARDRILLIN
+167 KARDRIIFIN

-187 VVVVSR
+187 VILVSR
-193 FIAQPLFLIGK
+193 FISQPLFLIGK

-211 GDMLEA
+211 GDMLEP
-217 IPMPKEN
+217 IPMPEEN
-224 PFSNTEEIFSI
+224 LFINTEEILSI
-235 TFAINDMVSE
+235 TVAINDMVSE

-260 KNIIKYINIIQYSM
+260 ENIIKYINIIQYSM

-287 TTINNAAEEY
+287 TTINNAAAKY
-297 LDLDRKKDIGKVYD
+297 LDLDLKEDIGKTYD

-323 KNMINKGRPVSKEI
+323 KTLINKGRPVSKEI
-337 RIGKLKKNYFSVNG
+337 RIGKLKKSYFSVNG
-351 TLLKGQ
+351 TLLRGQ

-407 GDIPDENKNN
+407 DDIPDENKNN

-453 LDQDLIEVVNGSIE
+453 SDHDLVEVVNGSIE

-482 KHPESVNVSIDVQLM
+482 KHPQSVNAFIDVQLM
-497 REAITNLLENA
+497 QEAITNLLENA
-508 IKYGNPD
+508 IKYGNVD
-515 TNVWLDIKR
+515 TDVWLDIEKSS
-524 NLDSVCI
+524 DGIYI
-531 DIANVGEPIPE
+531 DISNVGEPIPE

-587 KSDEKETVFR
+587 KSDENKTIFR

-603 QA
+603 

>member
-1 MKKRYRPLFLQLLYF
+1 MKKKYRPLFLQLLYF

-21 IIGIAVQYYFIVP
+21 IIGIAAQFYFIVP
-34 FIESFYLDE
+34 FIESFYLEE
-43 TKDHLSS
+43 TKDHLTS
-50 KAYLIESGINN
+50 KAYLIKSGIDN
-61 KVEKNQLQ
+61 KVANKELQ
-69 NFIFETS
+69 NFIIESS
-76 KKAKIR
+76 KKSKIR
-82 ITIMDTLGL
+82 ITIIDTLGS
-91 VIADSHKDPLLME
+91 VFADSDKNPMLME
-104 NHRIAMRRYEIETA
+104 NHRSVKKRDEIENA
-118 IKDSVGASKRYSTTT
+118 LKDGIGASQRYSTTT

-144 DYSGQPFIIRTSSSM
+144 NFSGQPFIIRTSASM
-159 SSLEISIG
+159 SSLETSIG
-167 KARDRILLIN
+167 KARDRIILIN

-187 VVVVSR
+187 VILVSR
-193 FIAQPLFLIGK
+193 FISQPLFLIGK
-204 VARRISS
+204 GARRISS
-211 GDMLEA
+211 GEMLEP
-217 IPMPKEN
+217 IPMPEEN
-224 PFSNTEEIFSI
+224 LFINTEEILSI
-235 TFAINDMVSE
+235 TVAINDMVSE

-260 KNIIKYINIIQYSM
+260 ENIIKYINIIQYSM

-287 TTINNAAEEY
+287 TTINNAAAKY
-297 LDLDRKKDIGKVYD
+297 LDLDLKEDIGKTYD

-323 KNMINKGRPVSKEI
+323 KTLINKGRPVSKEI
-337 RIGKLKKNYFSVNG
+337 RIGKLKKSYFSVNG
-351 TLLKGQ
+351 TLLRGQ

-407 GDIPDENKNN
+407 GDIPHENKNN

-444 LQDEDSFSL
+444 LQDQDSFSL
-453 LDQDLIEVVNGSIE
+453 LDHNLVEVVNGSIE

-482 KHPESVNVSIDVQLM
+482 KHPQSVNAFIDMQLM
-497 REAITNLLENA
+497 QEAITNLLENA
-508 IKYGNPD
+508 IKYGNVD
-515 TNVWLDIKR
+515 TDVWLDIEKSS
-524 NLDSVCI
+524 DGIHI
-531 DIANVGEPIPE
+531 DISNVGEPIPE

-587 KSDEKETVFR
+587 KSDEKKTIFR

-603 QA
+603 Q

>member
-1 MKKRYRPLFLQLLYF
+1 MKKKYRPLFLQLLYF

-21 IIGIAVQYYFIVP
+21 IIGIAAQFYFIVP
-34 FIESFYLDE
+34 FIESFYLEE
-43 TKDHLSS
+43 TKDHLTS
-50 KAYLIESGINN
+50 KAYLIKSGIDN
-61 KVEKNQLQ
+61 KVANKELQ
-69 NFIFETS
+69 NFIIESS
-76 KKAKIR
+76 KKSKIR
-82 ITIMDTLGL
+82 ITIMDTLGS
-91 VIADSHKDPLLME
+91 VFADSDKNPMLME
-104 NHRIAMRRYEIETA
+104 NHRSVKKRDEIENA
-118 IKDSVGASKRYSTTT
+118 LKDGIGASQRYSTTT

-144 DYSGQPFIIRTSSSM
+144 NFSGQPFIIRTSASM
-159 SSLEISIG
+159 SSLETSIG
-167 KARDRILLIN
+167 KARDRIILIN

-187 VVVVSR
+187 VILVSR
-193 FIAQPLFLIGK
+193 FISQPLFLIGK
-204 VARRISS
+204 GARRISS
-211 GDMLEA
+211 GEMLEP
-217 IPMPKEN
+217 IPMPEEN
-224 PFSNTEEIFSI
+224 LFINTEEILSI
-235 TFAINDMVSE
+235 TVAINDMVSE

-260 KNIIKYINIIQYSM
+260 ENIIKYINIIQYSM

-287 TTINNAAEEY
+287 TTINNAAAKY
-297 LDLDRKKDIGKVYD
+297 LDLDLKEDIGKTFD

-323 KNMINKGRPVSKEI
+323 KTLINKGRPVSKEI
-337 RIGKLKKNYFSVNG
+337 RIGKLKKSYFSVNG
-351 TLLKGQ
+351 TLLRGQ

-453 LDQDLIEVVNGSIE
+453 LDHDLVEVVNGSIE

-482 KHPESVNVSIDVQLM
+482 KHPQSVNAFIDMQLM
-497 REAITNLLENA
+497 QEAITNLLENA
-508 IKYGNPD
+508 IKYGNVD
-515 TNVWLDIKR
+515 TDVWLDIEKSS
-524 NLDSVCI
+524 DGIHI
-531 DIANVGEPIPE
+531 DISNVGEPIPE

-587 KSDEKETVFR
+587 KSDEKKTIFR

-603 QA
+603 Q

>member
-1 MKKRYRPLFLQLLYF
+1 MKKKYKPLFLQLLYF

-21 IIGIAVQYYFIVP
+21 IIGIAAQFYFIVP
-34 FIESFYLDE
+34 FIESFYLEE
-43 TKDHLSS
+43 TKDHLTS
-50 KAYLIESGINN
+50 KAYLIKSGIDN
-61 KVEKNQLQ
+61 KVANNELQ
-69 NFIFETS
+69 NFIIESS
-76 KKAKIR
+76 KKSKIR
-82 ITIMDTLGL
+82 ITIMDTLGS
-91 VIADSHKDPLLME
+91 VFADSDKNPMLME
-104 NHRIAMRRYEIETA
+104 NHRSVKKRDEIENA
-118 IKDSVGASKRYSTTT
+118 LKDGIGASQRYSTTT

-144 DYSGQPFIIRTSSSM
+144 NISGQPFIIRTSASM
-159 SSLEISIG
+159 YSLETSIG
-167 KARDRILLIN
+167 KARDRIILIN

-187 VVVVSR
+187 VILVSR
-193 FIAQPLFLIGK
+193 FISQPLFLIGK
-204 VARRISS
+204 GARRISS
-211 GDMLEA
+211 GEMLEP
-217 IPMPKEN
+217 ISMPEEN
-224 PFSNTEEIFSI
+224 LFINTEEILSI
-235 TFAINDMVSE
+235 TVAINDMVSE

-260 KNIIKYINIIQYSM
+260 ENIIKYINIIQYSM

-287 TTINNAAEEY
+287 TTINNAAAKY
-297 LDLDRKKDIGKVYD
+297 LDLDLKEDIGKTYD

-323 KNMINKGRPVSKEI
+323 KTLINKGRPVSKEI
-337 RIGKLKKNYFSVNG
+337 RIGKLKKSYFSVNG
-351 TLLKGQ
+351 TLLRDQ

-453 LDQDLIEVVNGSIE
+453 LDHDLVEVVNGSIE

-482 KHPESVNVSIDVQLM
+482 KHPQSVNAFIDMQLM
-497 REAITNLLENA
+497 QEAITNLLENA
-508 IKYGNPD
+508 IKYGNVD
-515 TNVWLDIKR
+515 TDVWLDIEKSS
-524 NLDSVCI
+524 DCIHI
-531 DIANVGEPIPE
+531 DISNIGEPIPE

-587 KSDEKETVFR
+587 KSDEKKTIFR

-603 QA
+603 

>member
-1 MKKRYRPLFLQLLYF
+1 MKKKYRPLFLQLLYF

-21 IIGIAVQYYFIVP
+21 IIGIAAQFYFIVP
-34 FIESFYLDE
+34 FIESFYLEE
-43 TKDHLSS
+43 TKDHLTS
-50 KAYLIESGINN
+50 KAYLIKSGIDN
-61 KVEKNQLQ
+61 KVANKELQ
-69 NFIFETS
+69 NFIIESS
-76 KKAKIR
+76 KKSKIR
-82 ITIMDTLGL
+82 ITIMDTLGS
-91 VIADSHKDPLLME
+91 VFADSDKNPMLME
-104 NHRIAMRRYEIETA
+104 NHRSVKKRDEIENA
-118 IKDSVGASKRYSTTT
+118 LKDGIGASQRYSTTT

-144 DYSGQPFIIRTSSSM
+144 NFSGQPFIIRTSASM
-159 SSLEISIG
+159 SSLETSIG
-167 KARDRILLIN
+167 KARDRIILIN

-187 VVVVSR
+187 VILVSR
-193 FIAQPLFLIGK
+193 FISQPLFLIGK
-204 VARRISS
+204 GARRISS
-211 GDMLEA
+211 GEMLEP
-217 IPMPKEN
+217 IPMPEEN
-224 PFSNTEEIFSI
+224 LFINTEEIFSI
-235 TFAINDMVSE
+235 TVAINDMVSE

-260 KNIIKYINIIQYSM
+260 ENIIKYINIIQYSM

-287 TTINNAAEEY
+287 TTINNAAAKY
-297 LDLDRKKDIGKVYD
+297 LDLDLKEDIGKTYD

-323 KNMINKGRPVSKEI
+323 KTLINKGRPVSKEI
-337 RIGKLKKNYFSVNG
+337 RIGKLKKSYFSVNG
-351 TLLKGQ
+351 TLLRGQ

-453 LDQDLIEVVNGSIE
+453 LDHDLVEVVNRSIE

-482 KHPESVNVSIDVQLM
+482 KHPQSVNAFIDMQLM
-497 REAITNLLENA
+497 QEAITNLLENA
-508 IKYGNPD
+508 IKYGNVD
-515 TNVWLDIKR
+515 TDVWLDIEKSS
-524 NLDSVCI
+524 DGIHI
-531 DIANVGEPIPE
+531 DISNIGEPIPE

-587 KSDEKETVFR
+587 KSDEKKTIFR

-603 QA
+603 Q

>member
-1 MKKRYRPLFLQLLYF
+1 MKKKYRPLFLQLLYF

-21 IIGIAVQYYFIVP
+21 IIGIVAQFYFIVP
-34 FIESFYLDE
+34 FIESFYLEE
-43 TKDHLSS
+43 TKDHLTS
-50 KAYLIESGINN
+50 KAYLIKSGIDN
-61 KVEKNQLQ
+61 KVANNELQ
-69 NFIFETS
+69 NFIIESS
-76 KKAKIR
+76 KKSKIR
-82 ITIMDTLGL
+82 ITIMDTLGS
-91 VIADSHKDPLLME
+91 VFADSDKNPMLME
-104 NHRIAMRRYEIETA
+104 NHRSVKKRDEIENA
-118 IKDSVGASKRYSTTT
+118 LKDGIGASQRYSTTT

-144 DYSGQPFIIRTSSSM
+144 NFSGQPFIIRTSASM
-159 SSLEISIG
+159 SSLETSIG
-167 KARDRILLIN
+167 KARDRIILIN

-187 VVVVSR
+187 VILVSR
-193 FIAQPLFLIGK
+193 FISQPLFLIGK
-204 VARRISS
+204 GARRISS
-211 GDMLEA
+211 GEMLEP
-217 IPMPKEN
+217 IPMPEEN
-224 PFSNTEEIFSI
+224 LFINTEEILSI
-235 TFAINDMVSE
+235 TVAINDMVSE

-260 KNIIKYINIIQYSM
+260 ENIIKYINIIQYSM

-287 TTINNAAEEY
+287 TTINNAAAKY
-297 LDLDRKKDIGKVYD
+297 LDLDLKEDIGKTYD

-323 KNMINKGRPVSKEI
+323 KTLINKGRPVSKEI
-337 RIGKLKKNYFSVNG
+337 RIGKLKKSYFSVNG
-351 TLLKGQ
+351 TLLRGQ

-417 FLKKALKQTNRLN
+417 FLKKALNQTNRLN

-453 LDQDLIEVVNGSIE
+453 LDHDLVEVVNGSIE

-482 KHPESVNVSIDVQLM
+482 KHPQSVNAFIDMQLM
-497 REAITNLLENA
+497 QEAITNLLENA
-508 IKYGNPD
+508 IKYGNVD
-515 TNVWLDIKR
+515 TDVWLDIEKGS
-524 NLDSVCI
+524 DGIHI
-531 DIANVGEPIPE
+531 DISNIGEPIPE

-587 KSDEKETVFR
+587 KSDEKKTVFR

-603 QA
+603 Q

>member
-1 MKKRYRPLFLQLLYF
+1 MKKKYRPLFLQLLYF

-21 IIGIAVQYYFIVP
+21 IIGIAAQFYFIVP
-34 FIESFYLDE
+34 FIESFYLEE
-43 TKDHLSS
+43 TKDHLTS
-50 KAYLIESGINN
+50 KAYLIKSGIDN
-61 KVEKNQLQ
+61 KVANKELQ
-69 NFIFETS
+69 NFIIESS
-76 KKAKIR
+76 KKSKIR
-82 ITIMDTLGL
+82 ITIMDTLGS
-91 VIADSHKDPLLME
+91 VFADSDKNPMLME
-104 NHRIAMRRYEIETA
+104 NHRSVKKRDEIENA
-118 IKDSVGASKRYSTTT
+118 LKDGIGASQRYSTTT

-144 DYSGQPFIIRTSSSM
+144 NFSGQPFIIRTSASM

-167 KARDRILLIN
+167 KARDRIILIN

-187 VVVVSR
+187 VILVSR
-193 FIAQPLFLIGK
+193 FISQPLFLIGK
-204 VARRISS
+204 GARRISS
-211 GDMLEA
+211 GEMLEP
-217 IPMPKEN
+217 IPMPEEN
-224 PFSNTEEIFSI
+224 LFINTEEILSI
-235 TFAINDMVSE
+235 TVAINDMVSE

-260 KNIIKYINIIQYSM
+260 ENIIKYINIIQYSM

-287 TTINNAAEEY
+287 TTINNAAAKY
-297 LDLDRKKDIGKVYD
+297 LDLDLKEDIGKTYD

-323 KNMINKGRPVSKEI
+323 KTLINKGRPVSKEI
-337 RIGKLKKNYFSVNG
+337 RIGKLKKSYFSVNG
-351 TLLKGQ
+351 TLLRGQ

-453 LDQDLIEVVNGSIE
+453 LDHDLVEVVNGSIE

-473 KKYKTKVIT
+473 KNYKTKVIT
-482 KHPESVNVSIDVQLM
+482 KHPQSVNAFIDIQLM
-497 REAITNLLENA
+497 QEAITNLLENA
-508 IKYGNPD
+508 IKYGNVD
-515 TNVWLDIKR
+515 TDVWLDIEKSS
-524 NLDSVCI
+524 DGIHI
-531 DIANVGEPIPE
+531 DISNVGEPIPK

-587 KSDEKETVFR
+587 KSDEKKTIFR

-603 QA
+603 Q

>member
-1 MKKRYRPLFLQLLYF
+1 MKKKYRPLFLQLLYF

-21 IIGIAVQYYFIVP
+21 IIGIAAQFYFIVP
-34 FIESFYLDE
+34 FIESFYLEE
-43 TKDHLSS
+43 TKDHLTS
-50 KAYLIESGINN
+50 KAYLIKSGIDN
-61 KVEKNQLQ
+61 KVANNELQ
-69 NFIFETS
+69 NFIIESS
-76 KKAKIR
+76 KKSKIR
-82 ITIMDTLGL
+82 ITIMDTLGS
-91 VIADSHKDPLLME
+91 VFADSDKNPMLME
-104 NHRIAMRRYEIETA
+104 NHRSVKKRDEIENA
-118 IKDSVGASKRYSTTT
+118 LKDGIGASQRYSTTT

-144 DYSGQPFIIRTSSSM
+144 NFSGQPFIIRTSASM
-159 SSLEISIG
+159 SSLETSIG
-167 KARDRILLIN
+167 KARDRIILIN

-187 VVVVSR
+187 VILVSR
-193 FIAQPLFLIGK
+193 FISQPLFLIGK
-204 VARRISS
+204 GARRISS
-211 GDMLEA
+211 GEMLEP
-217 IPMPKEN
+217 IPMPEEN
-224 PFSNTEEIFSI
+224 LFINTEEILSI
-235 TFAINDMVSE
+235 TVAINDMVSE

-260 KNIIKYINIIQYSM
+260 ENIIKYINIIQYSM

-287 TTINNAAEEY
+287 TTINNAAAKY
-297 LDLDRKKDIGKVYD
+297 LDLDLKEDIGKTYD

-323 KNMINKGRPVSKEI
+323 KTLINKGRPVSKEI
-337 RIGKLKKNYFSVNG
+337 RIGKLKKSYFSVNG
-351 TLLKGQ
+351 TLLRGQ

-417 FLKKALKQTNRLN
+417 FLKKALNQTNRLN

-453 LDQDLIEVVNGSIE
+453 LDHDLVEVVNGSIE

-473 KKYKTKVIT
+473 KKYKTKVVT
-482 KHPESVNVSIDVQLM
+482 KHPQSVNAFIDMQLM
-497 REAITNLLENA
+497 QEAITNLLENA
-508 IKYGNPD
+508 IKYGNVD
-515 TNVWLDIKR
+515 TDVWLDIEKGS
-524 NLDSVCI
+524 DGIHI
-531 DIANVGEPIPE
+531 DISNIGEPIPE

-587 KSDEKETVFR
+587 KSDEKKTIFR

-603 QA
+603 Q

>member
-1 MKKRYRPLFLQLLYF
+1 MKKKYRPLFLQLLYF

-21 IIGIAVQYYFIVP
+21 IIGVAAQFYFIVP
-34 FIESFYLDE
+34 FIESFYLEE
-43 TKDHLSS
+43 TKDHLTS
-50 KAYLIESGINN
+50 KAYLIKSGIDN
-61 KVEKNQLQ
+61 KVANKELQ
-69 NFIFETS
+69 NFIIESS
-76 KKAKIR
+76 KKSKIR
-82 ITIMDTLGL
+82 ITIMDTLGS
-91 VIADSHKDPLLME
+91 VFADSDKNPMLME
-104 NHRIAMRRYEIETA
+104 NHRSVKKRDEIENA
-118 IKDSVGASKRYSTTT
+118 LKDGIGASQRYSTTT

-144 DYSGQPFIIRTSSSM
+144 NFSGQTFIIRTSASM
-159 SSLEISIG
+159 SSLETSIG
-167 KARDRILLIN
+167 KARDRIILIN

-187 VVVVSR
+187 VILVSR
-193 FIAQPLFLIGK
+193 FISQPLFLIGK
-204 VARRISS
+204 GARRISS
-211 GDMLEA
+211 GEMLEP
-217 IPMPKEN
+217 IPMPEEN
-224 PFSNTEEIFSI
+224 LFINTEEILSI
-235 TFAINDMVSE
+235 TVAINDMVSE

-260 KNIIKYINIIQYSM
+260 ENIIKYINIIQYSM

-287 TTINNAAEEY
+287 TTINNAAAKY
-297 LDLDRKKDIGKVYD
+297 LDLDLKEDIGKTYD

-323 KNMINKGRPVSKEI
+323 KTLINKGRPVSKEI
-337 RIGKLKKNYFSVNG
+337 RIGKLKKSYFSVNG
-351 TLLKGQ
+351 TLLRGQ

-453 LDQDLIEVVNGSIE
+453 LDHDLVEVVNRSIE

-482 KHPESVNVSIDVQLM
+482 KHPQSVNAFIDMQLM
-497 REAITNLLENA
+497 QEAITNLLENA
-508 IKYGNPD
+508 IKYGNVD
-515 TNVWLDIKR
+515 TDVWLDIEKSS
-524 NLDSVCI
+524 DGIHI
-531 DIANVGEPIPE
+531 DISNIGEPIPE

-587 KSDEKETVFR
+587 KSDEKKTIFR

-603 QA
+603 Q

>member
-1 MKKRYRPLFLQLLYF
+1 MKKKYRPLFLQLLYF

-21 IIGIAVQYYFIVP
+21 IIGVAAQFYFIVP
-34 FIESFYLDE
+34 FIESFYLEE
-43 TKDHLSS
+43 TKDHLTS
-50 KAYLIESGINN
+50 KAYLIKSGIDN
-61 KVEKNQLQ
+61 KVANKELQ
-69 NFIFETS
+69 NFIIESS
-76 KKAKIR
+76 KKSKIR
-82 ITIMDTLGL
+82 ITIMDTLGS
-91 VIADSHKDPLLME
+91 VFADSDKNPMLME
-104 NHRIAMRRYEIETA
+104 NHRSVKKRDEIENA
-118 IKDSVGASKRYSTTT
+118 LKDGIGASQRYSTTT

-144 DYSGQPFIIRTSSSM
+144 NFNGQPFIIRTSASM
-159 SSLEISIG
+159 SSLETSIG
-167 KARDRILLIN
+167 KARDRIIFIN

-187 VVVVSR
+187 VILVSR
-193 FIAQPLFLIGK
+193 FISQPLFLIGK
-204 VARRISS
+204 GARRISS
-211 GDMLEA
+211 GEMLEP
-217 IPMPKEN
+217 IPMPEEN
-224 PFSNTEEIFSI
+224 LFINTEEILSI
-235 TFAINDMVSE
+235 TVAINDMVSE

-260 KNIIKYINIIQYSM
+260 ENIIKYINIIQYSM

-287 TTINNAAEEY
+287 TTINNAAAKY
-297 LDLDRKKDIGKVYD
+297 LDLDLKEDIGKTYD

-323 KNMINKGRPVSKEI
+323 KTLINKGRPVSKEI
-337 RIGKLKKNYFSVNG
+337 RIGKLKKSYFSVNG
-351 TLLKGQ
+351 TLLRGQ

-407 GDIPDENKNN
+407 GDIPDENKNS
-417 FLKKALKQTNRLN
+417 FLKKALKQTTRLN

-453 LDQDLIEVVNGSIE
+453 LDHDLVEVVNRSIE

-482 KHPESVNVSIDVQLM
+482 KHPQSVNAFIDMQLM
-497 REAITNLLENA
+497 QEAITNLLENA
-508 IKYGNPD
+508 IKYGNVD
-515 TNVWLDIKR
+515 TDVWLDIEKSS
-524 NLDSVCI
+524 DGIHI
-531 DIANVGEPIPE
+531 DISNIGEPIPE

-587 KSDEKETVFR
+587 KSDEKKTIFR

-603 QA
+603 Q

>member
-1 MKKRYRPLFLQLLYF
+1 MKKKYRPLFLQLLYF

-21 IIGIAVQYYFIVP
+21 IIGIAAQFYFIVP
-34 FIESFYLDE
+34 FIESFYLEE
-43 TKDHLSS
+43 TKDHLTS
-50 KAYLIESGINN
+50 KAYLIKSGIDN
-61 KVEKNQLQ
+61 KVANKELQ
-69 NFIFETS
+69 NFIIESS
-76 KKAKIR
+76 KKSKIR
-82 ITIMDTLGL
+82 ITIMDTLGS
-91 VIADSHKDPLLME
+91 VFADSDKNPMLME
-104 NHRIAMRRYEIETA
+104 NHRSVKKRDEIENA
-118 IKDSVGASKRYSTTT
+118 LKDGIGASQRYSTTT

-144 DYSGQPFIIRTSSSM
+144 NFSGQPFIIRTSASM
-159 SSLEISIG
+159 SSLETSIG
-167 KARDRILLIN
+167 KARDRIILIN

-187 VVVVSR
+187 VILVSR
-193 FIAQPLFLIGK
+193 FISQPLFLIGK
-204 VARRISS
+204 GARRISS
-211 GDMLEA
+211 GEMLEP
-217 IPMPKEN
+217 IPMPEEN
-224 PFSNTEEIFSI
+224 LFINTEEILSI
-235 TFAINDMVSE
+235 TVAINDMVSE

-260 KNIIKYINIIQYSM
+260 ENIIKYINIIQYSM

-287 TTINNAAEEY
+287 TTINNAAAKY
-297 LDLDRKKDIGKVYD
+297 LDLDLKEDIGKTYD

-323 KNMINKGRPVSKEI
+323 KTLINKGRPVSKEI
-337 RIGKLKKNYFSVNG
+337 RIGKLKKSYFSVNG
-351 TLLKGQ
+351 TLLRGQ

-453 LDQDLIEVVNGSIE
+453 LDHDLVEVVNGSIE

-482 KHPESVNVSIDVQLM
+482 KHPQSVNAFIDMQLM
-497 REAITNLLENA
+497 QEAITNLLENA
-508 IKYGNPD
+508 IKYGNVD
-515 TNVWLDIKR
+515 TDVWLDIEKSS
-524 NLDSVCI
+524 DGIHI
-531 DIANVGEPIPE
+531 DISNVGEPIPE

-587 KSDEKETVFR
+587 KSDEKKTIFR

-603 QA
+603 Q

>member
-1 MKKRYRPLFLQLLYF
+1 MKKKYRPLFLQLLYF

-21 IIGIAVQYYFIVP
+21 IIGIAAQFYFIVP
-34 FIESFYLDE
+34 FIESFYLEE
-43 TKDHLSS
+43 TKDHLTS
-50 KAYLIESGINN
+50 KAYLIKSGIDN
-61 KVEKNQLQ
+61 KVANNELQ
-69 NFIFETS
+69 NFIIESS
-76 KKAKIR
+76 KKSKIR
-82 ITIMDTLGL
+82 ITIMDTLGS
-91 VIADSHKDPLLME
+91 VFADSDKNPMLME
-104 NHRIAMRRYEIETA
+104 NHRSVKKRDEIENA
-118 IKDSVGASKRYSTTT
+118 LKDGIGASQRYSTTT

-144 DYSGQPFIIRTSSSM
+144 NFSGQPFIIRTSASM
-159 SSLEISIG
+159 SSLETSIG
-167 KARDRILLIN
+167 KARDRIILIN

-187 VVVVSR
+187 VILVSR
-193 FIAQPLFLIGK
+193 FISQPLFLIGK
-204 VARRISS
+204 GARRISS
-211 GDMLEA
+211 GEMLEP
-217 IPMPKEN
+217 IPMPEEN
-224 PFSNTEEIFSI
+224 LFINTEEILSI
-235 TFAINDMVSE
+235 TVAINDMVSE

-260 KNIIKYINIIQYSM
+260 ENIIKYINIIQYSM

-287 TTINNAAEEY
+287 TTINNAAAKY
-297 LDLDRKKDIGKVYD
+297 LDLDLKEDIGKTYD

-323 KNMINKGRPVSKEI
+323 KTLINKGRPVSKEI
-337 RIGKLKKNYFSVNG
+337 RIGKLKKSYFSVNG
-351 TLLKGQ
+351 TLLRGQ

-453 LDQDLIEVVNGSIE
+453 LDHDLVEVVNGSIE

-482 KHPESVNVSIDVQLM
+482 KHPQSVNAFIDMQLM
-497 REAITNLLENA
+497 QEAITNLLENA
-508 IKYGNPD
+508 IKYGNVD
-515 TNVWLDIKR
+515 TDVWLDIEKGS
-524 NLDSVCI
+524 DGIHI
-531 DIANVGEPIPE
+531 DISNIGEPIPE

-587 KSDEKETVFR
+587 KSDEKKTIFR

-603 QA
+603 Q

>member
-1 MKKRYRPLFLQLLYF
+1 MKKKYRPLFLQLLYF

-21 IIGIAVQYYFIVP
+21 IIGIAAQFYFIVP
-34 FIESFYLDE
+34 FIESFYLEE
-43 TKDHLSS
+43 TKDHLTS
-50 KAYLIESGINN
+50 KAYLIKSGIDN
-61 KVEKNQLQ
+61 KVANKELQ
-69 NFIFETS
+69 NFIIESS
-76 KKAKIR
+76 KKSKIR
-82 ITIMDTLGL
+82 ITIMDTLGS
-91 VIADSHKDPLLME
+91 VFADSDKNPMLME
-104 NHRIAMRRYEIETA
+104 NHRSVKKRDEIENA
-118 IKDSVGASKRYSTTT
+118 LKDGIGASQRYSTTT

-144 DYSGQPFIIRTSSSM
+144 NFSGQPFIIRTSASM
-159 SSLEISIG
+159 SSLETSIG
-167 KARDRILLIN
+167 KARDRIILIN

-187 VVVVSR
+187 VILVSR
-193 FIAQPLFLIGK
+193 FISQPLFLIGK
-204 VARRISS
+204 GARRISS
-211 GDMLEA
+211 GEMLEP
-217 IPMPKEN
+217 IPMPEEN
-224 PFSNTEEIFSI
+224 LFINTEEILSI
-235 TFAINDMVSE
+235 TVAINDMVSE

-260 KNIIKYINIIQYSM
+260 ENIIKYINIIQYSM

-287 TTINNAAEEY
+287 TTINNAAAKY
-297 LDLDRKKDIGKVYD
+297 LDLDLKEDIGKTYD

-323 KNMINKGRPVSKEI
+323 KTLINKGRPVSKEI
-337 RIGKLKKNYFSVNG
+337 RIGKLKKSYFSVNG
-351 TLLKGQ
+351 TLLRGQ

-453 LDQDLIEVVNGSIE
+453 LDHDLVEVVNGSIE

-473 KKYKTKVIT
+473 KNYKTKVIT
-482 KHPESVNVSIDVQLM
+482 KHPQSVNAFIDMQLM
-497 REAITNLLENA
+497 QEAITNLLENA
-508 IKYGNPD
+508 IKYGNVD
-515 TNVWLDIKR
+515 TDVWLDIEKSS
-524 NLDSVCI
+524 DSIHI
-531 DIANVGEPIPE
+531 DISNVGEPIPE

-587 KSDEKETVFR
+587 KSDEKKTIFR

-603 QA
+603 Q

>member
-1 MKKRYRPLFLQLLYF
+1 MKKKYKPLFLQLLYF

-21 IIGIAVQYYFIVP
+21 IIGIAAQFYFIVP
-34 FIESFYLDE
+34 FIESFYLEE
-43 TKDHLSS
+43 TKDHLTS
-50 KAYLIESGINN
+50 KAYLIKSGIDN
-61 KVEKNQLQ
+61 KVANNELQ
-69 NFIFETS
+69 NFIIESS
-76 KKAKIR
+76 KKSKIR
-82 ITIMDTLGL
+82 ITIMDTLGS
-91 VIADSHKDPLLME
+91 VFADSDKNPMLME
-104 NHRIAMRRYEIETA
+104 NHRSVKKRDEIENA
-118 IKDSVGASKRYSTTT
+118 LKDGIGASQRYSTTT

-144 DYSGQPFIIRTSSSM
+144 NISGQPFIIRTSASM
-159 SSLEISIG
+159 YSLETSIG
-167 KARDRILLIN
+167 KARDRIILIN

-187 VVVVSR
+187 VILVSR
-193 FIAQPLFLIGK
+193 FISQPLFLIGK
-204 VARRISS
+204 GARRISS
-211 GDMLEA
+211 GEMLEP
-217 IPMPKEN
+217 ISMPEEN
-224 PFSNTEEIFSI
+224 LFINTEEILSI
-235 TFAINDMVSE
+235 TVAINDMVSE

-260 KNIIKYINIIQYSM
+260 ENIIKYINIIQYSM

-287 TTINNAAEEY
+287 TTINNAAAKY
-297 LDLDRKKDIGKVYD
+297 LDLDLKEDIGKTYD

-323 KNMINKGRPVSKEI
+323 KTLINKGRPVSKEI
-337 RIGKLKKNYFSVNG
+337 RIGKLKKSYFSVNG
-351 TLLKGQ
+351 TLLRDQ

-407 GDIPDENKNN
+407 GDITDENKNN

-453 LDQDLIEVVNGSIE
+453 LDHDLVEVVNGSIE

-482 KHPESVNVSIDVQLM
+482 KHPQSVNAFIDMQLM
-497 REAITNLLENA
+497 QEAITNLLENA
-508 IKYGNPD
+508 IKYGNVD
-515 TNVWLDIKR
+515 TDVWLDIEKSS
-524 NLDSVCI
+524 DCIHI
-531 DIANVGEPIPE
+531 DISNIGEPIPE

-587 KSDEKETVFR
+587 KSDEKKTIFR

-603 QA
+603 